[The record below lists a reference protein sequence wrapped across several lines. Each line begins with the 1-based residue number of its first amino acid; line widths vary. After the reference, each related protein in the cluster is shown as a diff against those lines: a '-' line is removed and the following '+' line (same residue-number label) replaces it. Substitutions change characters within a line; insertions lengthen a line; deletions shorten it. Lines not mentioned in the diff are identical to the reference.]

1 MDIDYLKQPLT
12 NNIKVDVYANGEVIY
27 KSGDTSNNKLFYI
40 IEGEVSIRRD
50 GFSISFTNSLKKGDF
65 FGEISIINNDPR
77 NETVVVNSDIV
88 KIISITTSEF
98 EKNLFLNKT
107 MLKKLLE
114 CSNNRYNLAISYYLQ
129 RNTDVPFIAI
139 NQNLMA
145 NMRSKNIEITERIHT
160 PNNIF
165 YNERDTIFRE
175 NDFSKGSF
183 FILEMGEVVIKKKY
197 SEKRDYLS
205 ILTCYAGDIF
215 AEQSFFGSEYRKE
228 RVIVT
233 SEKAK
238 LREINKIAFENLINF
253 KSEFFLNFIQNII
266 WKAYILELKIN
277 TL

>member
-1 MDIDYLKQPLT
+1 MDIDYLKQPLI

-77 NETVVVNSDIV
+77 NETVMVNSDIV

-139 NQNLMA
+139 NQKLMA

-253 KSEFFLNFIQNII
+253 KFIQNII

>member
-1 MDIDYLKQPLT
+1 MEIDNLKQLLI
-12 NNIKVDVYANGEVIY
+12 NNFKVDVYANGEVIY
-27 KSGDTSNNKLFYI
+27 KSGDTSNNIIYYI
-40 IEGEVSIRRD
+40 IEGDVKIRRD
-50 GFSISFTNSLKKGDF
+50 GFSISFTNSLKRGDF
-65 FGEISIINNDPR
+65 FGEVSIINNDPR
-77 NETVVVNSDIV
+77 NETVVVDSDIA
-88 KIISITTSEF
+88 KIISLSTLEF
-98 EKNLFLNKT
+98 EKTIPLNKS
-107 MLKKLLE
+107 MLRKLLE
-114 CSNNRYNLAISYYLQ
+114 SSNNRYNLAVSYYIQ
-129 RNTDVPFIAI
+129 RNTEVRYIDV
-139 NQNLMA
+139 NQNMLS
-145 NMRSKNIEITERIHT
+145 NMRRKNLEITERIHT
-160 PNNIF
+160 PNSII

-183 FILEMGEVVIKKKY
+183 FILEMGEVVVKKKY
-197 SEKRDYLS
+197 SEKREYLS

-238 LREINKIAFENLINF
+238 LREINKIAFENLLNF

>member
-139 NQNLMA
+139 NQKLMA